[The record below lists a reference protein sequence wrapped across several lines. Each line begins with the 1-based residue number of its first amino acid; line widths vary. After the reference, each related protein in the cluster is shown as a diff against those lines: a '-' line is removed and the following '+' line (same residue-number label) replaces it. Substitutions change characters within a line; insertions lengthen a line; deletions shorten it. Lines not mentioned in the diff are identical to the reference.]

1 MGAKI
6 DPEADF
12 ISGIFNYCDRWCE
25 RCPMTSRCLLY
36 FQESRQRS
44 EYLSNGEDPDNLEIV
59 LKDVEENLKQAM
71 DMCRQLIED
80 EEIEV
85 DEPEEPI
92 VLPERIDL
100 SGNPIHIKAHKFAMD
115 CHHFLDPLSS
125 YLHEEEN
132 NGADPSQMAHL
143 QDCFEVLSWYHMQI
157 AVKLDRALSGKDG
170 QSAMDGY
177 LNDRHGSAKVAYL
190 GLLRS
195 LDALTKVYEQNKP
208 MHTDIMPLLNEI
220 YELIEDVDL
229 EFPGHK
235 TFKRPGFDQ

>member
-25 RCPMTSRCLLY
+25 RCPMTSRCRLY

-44 EYLSNGEDPDNLEIV
+44 EHLSNGEDPDDLEIV
-59 LKDVEENLKQAM
+59 LRDVEENLKEAM

-80 EEIEV
+80 EKIEIN
-85 DEPEEPI
+85 EPDDPI
-92 VLPERIDL
+92 VLPERINL
-100 SGNPIHIKAHKFAMD
+100 AGNPLHVKAHKFAMD

-125 YLHEEEN
+125 YLHEEESR
-132 NGADPSQMAHL
+132 GADPSQMSHL

-157 AVKLDRALSGKDG
+157 AVKLDRAISGRERK
-170 QSAMDGY
+170 SAVEGY
-177 LNDRHGSAKVAYL
+177 PNDSDGSAKVAYL
-190 GLLRS
+190 GLLSS

-208 MHTDIMPLLNEI
+208 MHADIMPLLNKI
-220 YELIEDVDL
+220 YELIEDVDR

-235 TFKRPGFDQ
+235 TFQRPGFDQ